1 MPDPDADLR
10 KPIEPNAAADGS
22 SDEEA
27 LTQTE
32 MLASQDAEAGDN
44 KVEYEAEKSGAEK
57 AETSTTEAETDSE
70 AELTSISL
78 KDRLLDI
85 KTLAGFGISALIL
98 VFFAFTVKIDFAATF
113 KNILSADFTFLF
125 LGFLV
130 YYSAFYVRGL
140 RWRMLLNNAGFQNE
154 LKVKLPNFAGLIEII
169 YLSWFVNCLVP
180 AKLGDAYRGY
190 LLKKNGNASFSRT
203 LGTIFAERIADV
215 LVLFGLLSLGGLFAF
230 NNVESKLSSIYLVF
244 IFGLILVVAIVCGL
258 IALRFWSHQIARL
271 VPARFQAVFHRFQQG
286 TVSSFHRSTQLKL
299 YSLTTIIW
307 LCEGAR
313 LYFVLQS
320 LHITTLDP
328 SVVIFIAL
336 ASSLLTTL
344 PFTPAGLGAVE
355 GTVVG
360 VLTIFSIDKNLA
372 TSVAILDRVISY
384 WSIILFG
391 ALLYIFSRKK

>member
-1 MPDPDADLR
+1 MPDNADLGKR
-10 KPIEPNAAADGS
+10 QPVEPAADGS

-27 LTQTE
+27 LTETE
-32 MLASQDAEAGDN
+32 LVLSVDN
-44 KVEYEAEKSGAEK
+44 NTNKLENEEAEVE
-57 AETSTTEAETDSE
+57 EAE
-70 AELTSISL
+70 AELGSLSL

-85 KTLAGFGISALIL
+85 KTLAGFGVSAVIL
-98 VFFAFTVKIDFAATF
+98 VFFVLTVKIDFGATF
-113 KNILSADFTFLF
+113 SKILSANV
-125 LGFLV
+125 GFLLAGFV
-130 YYSAFYVRGL
+130 IYYSAFYARGL
-140 RWRMLLNNAGFQNE
+140 RWRMLLNNAGFQHE
-154 LKVKLPNFAGLIEII
+154 PKVHLPKLGGLIEII

-190 LLKKNGNASFSRT
+190 LLKKNANASFSRT
-203 LGTIFAERIADV
+203 LGTIFGERIADV
-215 LVLFGLLSLGGLFAF
+215 LVLFGLLCLGGLFAF
-230 NNVESKLSSIYLVF
+230 NSVESKLSSIYLVF
-244 IFGLILVVAIVCGL
+244 VFGLILVMAIVLGL
-258 IALRFWSHQIARL
+258 IALRFWSDKIARL
-271 VPARFQAVFHRFQQG
+271 IPARFQSIFHRFQQG
-286 TVSSFHRSTQLKL
+286 TISTFHRDTQLKL
-299 YSLTTIIW
+299 YAFTMIIW

-320 LHITTLDP
+320 LGINSLDL

-384 WSIILFG
+384 WSIIIIG
-391 ALLYIFSRKK
+391 AIVYVVSRKK